1 MDFDY
6 YCRDWKRKNLVN
18 IDVLF
23 IPHRNRLVNMCG
35 KYVLFKALGGG
46 YHQPTY
52 QQLPSFSISTRALI
66 ELVFNNLPHLPTT
79 VQTQCMPTLP
89 LLHAYSKLYQNRHC
103 VDKCRLRL
111 HPIKKNTF
119 CDFDDK

>member
-46 YHQPTY
+46 YNQPTY
-52 QQLPSFSISTRALI
+52 QQLPYFSITYLICLPPFRHNACLPYRYSMLTLNFIKIVIVSTNVVSGYIL
-66 ELVFNNLPHLPTT
+66 
-79 VQTQCMPTLP
+79 
-89 LLHAYSKLYQNRHC
+89 
-103 VDKCRLRL
+103 
-111 HPIKKNTF
+111 
-119 CDFDDK
+119 